1 MPVKECFL
9 RYHPYCFKMS
19 SLHFE
24 RMILMKHRRLIIA
37 GIGGLLTVIL
47 IALVSLVDI
56 APIGEQGTSIG
67 LSHLNQFVFDLFGV
81 NMLWYTITD
90 WLGIAAILTAFAF
103 AVTGLVQLINR
114 RSLLKVDREILSL
127 GGLYIIVI
135 GLYLLFENVIVNYR
149 PIIMPDNTY
158 PEASFPSSHTM
169 LVCVIMG
176 SAVMLINKYFKNK
189 TLNRTLR
196 VICFVIIGV
205 TVMGRLIAGVH
216 WFTDIL
222 GGILISVTLL
232 SLYKEVISH
241 GK

>member
-1 MPVKECFL
+1 MKARFL
-9 RYHPYCFKMS
+9 RYHPIPSKMITV
-19 SLHFE
+19 HFE
-24 RMILMKHRRLIIA
+24 RMIFMKHRRFITA
-37 GIGGLLTVIL
+37 GVGFLLTVLL
-47 IALVSLVDI
+47 IALVRLVDV
-56 APIGEQGTSIG
+56 APIGAQETSIG

-81 NMLWYTITD
+81 NILWYDITD
-90 WLGIAAILTAFAF
+90 RLGIAAILTAFAF
-103 AVTGLVQLINR
+103 AVTGLIQLIKR

-127 GGLYIIVI
+127 GVVYIIVI

-149 PIIMPDNTY
+149 PIIMPDNTH

-176 SAVMLINKYFKNK
+176 SAVMLINNYIKNK
-189 TLNRTLR
+189 ALNRTLR
-196 VICFVIIGV
+196 AICFVIIGV
-205 TVMGRLIAGVH
+205 TVFGRLIAGVH

-222 GGILISVTLL
+222 GGITISVTLL

>member
-1 MPVKECFL
+1 
-9 RYHPYCFKMS
+9 
-19 SLHFE
+19 
-24 RMILMKHRRLIIA
+24 MKHRRLIIV

-47 IALVSLVDI
+47 IALVRLVDV
-56 APIGEQGTSIG
+56 APIGAQGTSIG

-103 AVTGLVQLINR
+103 AVTGIVQLIKR

-149 PIIMPDNTY
+149 PIIMPDNTH

-169 LVCVIMG
+169 IVCVIMG
-176 SAVMLINKYFKNK
+176 SAVMLINKYIKNK
-189 TLNRTLR
+189 TLKRTLR

-205 TVMGRLIAGVH
+205 TVIGRLIAGVH

>member
-1 MPVKECFL
+1 MITV
-9 RYHPYCFKMS
+9 
-19 SLHFE
+19 HFE
-24 RMILMKHRRLIIA
+24 RMIFMKHRRIITA
-37 GIGGLLTVIL
+37 GTGCLLTVIL
-47 IALVSLVDI
+47 IALVRLVDV
-56 APIGEQGTSIG
+56 APVGVQGTSIG

-81 NMLWYTITD
+81 NILWYDITD

-103 AVTGLVQLINR
+103 AVTGLIQLIKR

-127 GGLYIIVI
+127 GVVYIIVI

-149 PIIMPDNTY
+149 PIIMPDNTH

-176 SAVMLINKYFKNK
+176 SAVMLINNYIKNK
-189 TLNRTLR
+189 ALNRTLR
-196 VICFVIIGV
+196 AICFVIIGV
-205 TVMGRLIAGVH
+205 TVFGRLIAGVH

-222 GGILISVTLL
+222 GGILISFTLL
-232 SLYKEVISH
+232 SLYEEVISH

>member
-1 MPVKECFL
+1 MITV
-9 RYHPYCFKMS
+9 
-19 SLHFE
+19 HFE
-24 RMILMKHRRLIIA
+24 RMIFMKHRRFITA
-37 GIGGLLTVIL
+37 GVGFLLTVLL
-47 IALVSLVDI
+47 IALVRLVDV
-56 APIGEQGTSIG
+56 APIGAQETSIG

-81 NMLWYTITD
+81 NILWYDITD
-90 WLGIAAILTAFAF
+90 RLGIAAILTAFAF
-103 AVTGLVQLINR
+103 AVTGLIQLIKR

-127 GGLYIIVI
+127 GVVYIIVI

-149 PIIMPDNTY
+149 PIIMPDNTH

-176 SAVMLINKYFKNK
+176 SAVMLINNYIKNK
-189 TLNRTLR
+189 ALNRTLR
-196 VICFVIIGV
+196 AICFVIIGV
-205 TVMGRLIAGVH
+205 TVFGRLIAGVH

-222 GGILISVTLL
+222 GGITISVTLL